1 MGESKEFMKGNA
13 LGVLARVAGWL
24 LAFGH
29 CAAILFPVFA
39 VPGHGHR
46 PSCVSH
52 LKQVT
57 LSVIMYASDADD
69 RLPPFFSFD
78 GEESTKQFMKVT
90 MDYCK
95 NEQIFICPKDKGYP
109 DENLAG
115 PYKKMSYVHPLALK
129 RIIPDFYKGNRVV
142 ALIDNSIPNLETTVY
157 LRDPIRHDPKIEDN
171 TIHSPHEEGFNV
183 SYLDGHAKRIEHL
196 NVNTEL

>member
-1 MGESKEFMKGNA
+1 MENPSGYVKGNPQNIA
-13 LGVLARVAGWL
+13 ARVAGWL
-24 LAFGH
+24 LALGL

-57 LSVIMYASDADD
+57 LSMIFYSSDYDD
-69 RLPPFFSFD
+69 RLPPFFTFD

-90 MDYCK
+90 LDYSK
-95 NEQIFICPKDKGYP
+95 NPIIYLCPQDNGATSKSQEGLP
-109 DENLAG
+109 G
-115 PYKKMSYVHPLALK
+115 KMSYVHPLALK
-129 RIIPDFYKGNRVV
+129 GLIPDFHKGRRTILV
-142 ALIDNSIPNLETTVY
+142 DNSFSDPGTIVY
-157 LRDPIRHDPKIEDN
+157 LRDPIRSDPEGDTKN
-171 TIHSPHEEGFNV
+171 IHSPHKEGFSV